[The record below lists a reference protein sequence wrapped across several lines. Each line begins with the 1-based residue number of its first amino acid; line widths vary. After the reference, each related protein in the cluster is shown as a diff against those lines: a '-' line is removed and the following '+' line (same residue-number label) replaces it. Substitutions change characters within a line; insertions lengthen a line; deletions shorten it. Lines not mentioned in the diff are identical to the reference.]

1 MAPAV
6 KTLAIDAN
14 GNVTVA
20 SSLDYETTTSYTI
33 TLTASDGSNS
43 TQETITI
50 NVSDVDEFALALS
63 TVLHLPLM
71 KDVSS
76 GTQVATSTLTQQDS
90 ASVTYTLSGTDSDK
104 FAISSDFGVI
114 TTLQQRWIMKLT
126 SSLFPLPILWCCVSR
141 KYLTAPTPILKPLIY
156 NSINDLMH

>member
-6 KTLAIDAN
+6 ITLAIDAD

-33 TLTASDGSNS
+33 TLTASDGTNS

-63 TVLHLPLM
+63 TAPHLPLM
-71 KDVSS
+71 KMLAVER
-76 GTQVATSTLTQQDS
+76 
-90 ASVTYTLSGTDSDK
+90 K
-104 FAISSDFGVI
+104 
-114 TTLQQRWIMKLT
+114 LQPQ
-126 SSLFPLPILWCCVSR
+126 P
-141 KYLTAPTPILKPLIY
+141 
-156 NSINDLMH
+156 